1 MHRALWLAYARKGKL
16 RRDALS
22 DLSPIASSSAKEQ
35 KYEKKLR
42 KKVVSPVLQTLLTS
56 AMSMSGAKVKS
67 RDHLNGRPPPPF
79 LPTEDDPLVKF
90 FGKAVGRRRVL
101 NANGR
106 FVKAYLKK
114 VLVPVDVVSSGDGGE
129 GSLYAHLESKARPPK
144 EHIACYPRRFGTVSR
159 GTSDPVAKR
168 NVERPS
174 WLASATKNVQHY
186 RSDFHSSAHR
196 GRALRMHG
204 WTSHPKDF
212 SQPRLRRRL
221 YARLLDDVPFLLLDS
236 TANGQEGM
244 ARKNDPLGIRAKLET
259 ISSIECRTKMNVV
272 KSRFAVGPRSRG
284 AEIAP
289 RELAQEKA
297 VDGLSESE
305 IAFLRREGLLS

>member
-1 MHRALWLAYARKGKL
+1 MHRRHLADANFGWEHSVHRALWLAYARKGKL

-106 FVKAYLKK
+106 STSHAIR
-114 VLVPVDVVSSGDGGE
+114 GDLAL
-129 GSLYAHLESKARPPK
+129 SAAARP
-144 EHIACYPRRFGTVSR
+144 ILSQ
-159 GTSDPVAKR
+159 
-168 NVERPS
+168 
-174 WLASATKNVQHY
+174 SATSN
-186 RSDFHSSAHR
+186 DHR
-196 GRALRMHG
+196 G
-204 WTSHPKDF
+204 
-212 SQPRLRRRL
+212 
-221 YARLLDDVPFLLLDS
+221 
-236 TANGQEGM
+236 
-244 ARKNDPLGIRAKLET
+244 
-259 ISSIECRTKMNVV
+259 
-272 KSRFAVGPRSRG
+272 
-284 AEIAP
+284 
-289 RELAQEKA
+289 
-297 VDGLSESE
+297 
-305 IAFLRREGLLS
+305 